1 MIQKTASS
9 RSQREFRIL
18 VVDDELGM
26 RELLEF
32 MLKREGYQVMMAENG
47 RRALSLIA
55 GNDFD
60 LLLCDIRLGDISG
73 LEVLRAAKKKHPET
87 VAVMISA
94 YSTTEEAVE
103 AMNEGAYDFV
113 PKPFDNDELK
123 EAVSRALQLKTE
135 TASSYALED
144 SLGESH
150 LHLGRMVG
158 NSPAM
163 LHIYDKIRQVADTR
177 TNVLITGESGTG
189 KELIARA
196 LHEQSSRRDQPFIG
210 VNCGGI
216 PETLMESEFF
226 GHKKGAFTGA
236 VQDKS
241 GFFEIADQGTLF
253 LDEVGEL
260 PLPLQV
266 KLLRAIQERWIR
278 SVGGTTDIAVNV
290 RIIAATNKDLA
301 REVISGHF
309 REDLYY
315 RLNVIEIKVPPLR
328 ERKNDLR
335 VLAQHFLDKYAR
347 EMGKDVPKI
356 SSYAVQLMKK
366 YNFPGN
372 IRELENLIE
381 RTVAL
386 SNTKII
392 LPENLSLSIHKNR
405 WIEGIKGRR
414 YDLDEVAGG
423 VALDSILA
431 GIERA
436 YLEKALECSD
446 GNKQKASD
454 LLGISFRSFRY
465 RLKKLGI
472 E

>member
-1 MIQKTASS
+1 MKKSDPDTNPS
-9 RSQREFRIL
+9 IL
-18 VVDDELGM
+18 VVDDELSM
-26 RELLEF
+26 RELLEL
-32 MLKREGYQVMMAENG
+32 MLTREGYRITTAENG
-47 RRALSLIA
+47 RSAISLIA
-55 GNDFD
+55 KRNFD
-60 LLLCDIRLGDISG
+60 LLLCDIRLGNVSG
-73 LEVLRAAKKKHPET
+73 LDVLRAAKKRNPET

-113 PKPFDNDELK
+113 PKPFDNEELK
-123 EAVSRALQLKTE
+123 EAVARALEIRLKLSQHVPMDFATE
-135 TASSYALED
+135 DAL
-144 SLGESH
+144 H
-150 LHLGRMVG
+150 FGRIVG

-196 LHEQSSRRDQPFIG
+196 LHEQSGRRDHAFVA

-216 PETLMESEFF
+216 PENLMESEFF

-236 VQDKS
+236 VQDKI
-241 GFFEIADQGTLF
+241 GFFEWADQGTLF
-253 LDEVGEL
+253 LDEIGEL

-266 KLLRAIQERWIR
+266 KLLRAIQERKIR
-278 SVGGTTDIAVNV
+278 SVGGTTDLAVDA

-301 REVISGHF
+301 TEVISGRF

-315 RLNVIEIKVPPLR
+315 RLNVIELKVPPLR
-328 ERKNDLR
+328 ERKNDLCA
-335 VLAQHFLDKYAR
+335 LAQHFLDKYAR
-347 EMGKDVPKI
+347 EMGKGIPKI

-392 LPENLSLSIHKNR
+392 LPENLSLSVHKNR
-405 WIEGIKGRR
+405 WIEGIQGRR

-423 VALDSILA
+423 VALDSIME
-431 GIERA
+431 GIERS

-446 GNKQKASD
+446 GNKQKAAD
-454 LLGISFRSFRY
+454 LLGLSFRSFRY
-465 RLKKLGI
+465 RVKKLGI